1 MRLEISVSYVKMS
14 LCGNNVVI
22 LQHKYQIIEDYCYI
36 QQ

>member
-1 MRLEISVSYVKMS
+1 MRLEMSVSYAKMS

-22 LQHKYQIIEDYCYI
+22 LQYKYQIIEGYCYI